1 MTVQLLLVEDDLPLA
16 ELTCAYLTK
25 QGYQA
30 HHVADIQSALKLN
43 PPLPIDLI
51 ICDVMLPGRSG
62 IAAFHELVQKFE
74 CPLLFLT
81 ALDGIDDQVA
91 ALQLGACDYIVKPVQ
106 PKLLT
111 ARIEANLRKNPLKQL
126 QQSHLLTLGNVTLD
140 RQLHTVTS
148 GDTRWVVTTKEF
160 DVLWVFARHL
170 GQVLSREYLFEQ
182 VVGRPFDGL
191 DRAVDSKVSRLRRLL
206 QQQPLWG
213 LELVTVHGKGY
224 RLMKVDTKA

>member
-16 ELTCAYLTK
+16 ELTVTYLTK
-25 QGYQA
+25 QGYQVL
-30 HHVADIQSALKLN
+30 HVTDTHAALKLN
-43 PPLPIDLI
+43 PSLPVDLL

-62 IAAFHELVQKFE
+62 FAACQELVQKFE

-91 ALQLGACDYIVKPVQ
+91 GLQLGACDYIVKPVL
-106 PKLLT
+106 PKLLK
-111 ARIEANLRKNPLKQL
+111 ARIEANLRKHPMKHQAK
-126 QQSHLLTLGNVTLD
+126 SHQLTLGNVTLD
-140 RQLHTVTS
+140 RQLHTAS
-148 GDTRWVVTTKEF
+148 CGDTRWVLTTKEF

-191 DRAVDSKVSRLRRLL
+191 DRAVDSKVSRLRRSL
-206 QQQPLWG
+206 QQQPVWG

-224 RLMKVDTKA
+224 RLMKVDNAQ